1 MATVNKDFRVKHGLV
16 VEGTTATVNGSTVL
30 TEASTEFLQDTTA
43 AVLTGGSHSGI
54 SFSYND
60 TTGVVDATVSS
71 TPTFTTSITFE
82 GATAD
87 DYETILQVLDP
98 TADRTIT
105 LPNASGTVA
114 LTSDIPTT
122 EAIEDIV
129 GAMVSSNTETGITV
143 TYQDADGTID
153 FEVDTEYI
161 QDLVGAMVS
170 SNTESGITVEYDD
183 ATGKLNFTVA
193 TLDTEAVQD
202 IVGAMVSS
210 NSESGIAVT
219 YDDTNGKLD
228 FDVADFTITLGGDL
242 TGSATVTNLGNAT
255 LTATI
260 AADSVALGADTTGNY
275 VAGVSAGTGIS
286 VSGSGSEGATVT
298 VTNDGVVSVAGT
310 TNQISVT
317 GTGSGPYTGAVTL
330 SLPSAVTFPGT
341 VTLNADPQNALE
353 AATKQYVDAA
363 TAGLNVHASVK
374 AATTANITL
383 ASAVENGDVLDGV
396 TLATGN
402 RILVKNQTTKSE
414 NGVYVVAAS
423 GAPTRATDYDSAGE
437 VDAGDFIFV
446 EGGTVNGKTGWV
458 QTNVIATVGSDDIE
472 FTQFSGAG
480 TYSAGNGLSLVGNE
494 FRIDT
499 AVTVDKTTAQ
509 TLTNKTLTSP
519 VISGLYL
526 SDNNI
531 IVEGTDDVHE
541 TTVTFTDPTADRTI
555 TFPNATGTVAL
566 LGSIALGDDTTGN
579 YVASVSTSSGI
590 SGGATGSEGA
600 TISLALDI
608 NGLTAETAPA
618 DADTIAIYD
627 SSVSANRK
635 VALSNLAPYI
645 LGEATGDVT
654 FANGVASIAANS
666 VELGTDTTGNYV
678 ASISAG
684 TGVSLTNAGAG
695 EGTTH
700 EISIGQ
706 AIGTTATPSFAAL
719 TLTNDVALTMANSAI
734 ADKTTTVSS
743 SDQLVDS
750 WSSLS
755 YTSAKYLVQMKN
767 GNDVEVIEILV
778 TVDGN
783 SNVYLTEYADVYSNA
798 VLGTTNAVL
807 NGTTVE
813 LRVASASN
821 GTVVKVHRTLIEA

>member
-30 TEASTEFLQDTTA
+30 TEASTEFLQDTSA

-54 SFSYND
+54 SFSYDDAN
-60 TTGVVDATVSS
+60 GVVNATVSS

-87 DYETILQVLDP
+87 DYETVLQVSDP

-105 LPNASGTVA
+105 LPNSSGTVA
-114 LTSDIPTT
+114 LTSDVPTT
-122 EAIEDIV
+122 EAIEDIVGAMVSGNTETGITVTYDDTNGKLDFAVDSLSTEEVQDIV

-143 TYQDADGTID
+143 TYEDADGTID
-153 FEVDTEYI
+153 FAIDDEYV
-161 QDLVGAMVS
+161 QDVVGAMVS
-170 SNTESGITVEYDD
+170 SNT
-183 ATGKLNFTVA
+183 
-193 TLDTEAVQD
+193 
-202 IVGAMVSS
+202 
-210 NSESGIAVT
+210 ESGIAVT

-242 TGSATVTNLGNAT
+242 SGSATVTNLGNAT

-260 AADSVALGADTTGNY
+260 AADSVALGTDTTGNY

-298 VTNDGVVSVAGT
+298 VTNDGVTSISGT
-310 TNQISVT
+310 ANQITASA
-317 GTGSGPYTGAVTL
+317 STGAVTL

-341 VTLNADPQNALE
+341 VTLNADPTDALH

-383 ASAVENGDVLDGV
+383 ASAVENGDTLDGV
-396 TLATGN
+396 VLATGN

-458 QTNVIATVGSDDIE
+458 QTNTITTLGSDDIE

-480 TYSAGNGLSLVGNE
+480 TYLAGNGLTLTGEVFSINTG
-494 FRIDT
+494 
-499 AVTVDKTTAQ
+499 VTVDLSTAQ

-531 IVEGTDDVHE
+531 IIEGTADTNE
-541 TTVTFTDPTADRTI
+541 TTLTFTDPTADRTI
-555 TFPNATGTVAL
+555 TFPDATGTVAL
-566 LGSIALGDDTTGN
+566 LGSIALGTDTSGN
-579 YVASVSTSSGI
+579 YVASVGTSSGI
-590 SGGATGSEGA
+590 TGGASGSEGA
-600 TISLALDI
+600 ALTLSLDI
-608 NGLTAETAPA
+608 TGLTEETSPA

-627 SSVSANRK
+627 SSATANKK
-635 VALSNLAPYI
+635 VALSNLATYV
-645 LGEATGDVT
+645 LAEATGDVT
-654 FANGVASIAANS
+654 FSNGVASIAANS
-666 VELGTDTTGNYV
+666 VALGTDTTGDYV
-678 ASISAG
+678 TSLVAG
-684 TGVSLTNAGAG
+684 TGVTLTNNSG
-695 EGTTH
+695 EGATPT
-700 EISIGQ
+700 IAIGQ
-706 AIGTTATPSFAAL
+706 AIGTAATPTFASL
-719 TLTNDVALTMANSAI
+719 TLTSDTALTMANSSI
-734 ADKTTTVSS
+734 ADKTFTTSGTS
-743 SDQLVDS
+743 AQAVDS
-750 WSSLS
+750 WSATS
-755 YTSAKYLVQMKN
+755 YKSAKYVVQMSL
-767 GNDVEVIEILV
+767 GNDIEVLEVLV
-778 TVDGN
+778 TIDGN
-783 SNVYLTEYADVYSNA
+783 NNVYLTEYADVWSNA
-798 VLGTTNAVL
+798 QLGTTDAVY
-807 NGTTVE
+807 NGGNVE
-813 LRVASASN
+813 LQVTPVTTA
-821 GTVVKVHRTLIEA
+821 TVVKVHRVLIEA

>member
-87 DYETILQVLDP
+87 DYETVLQVSDP

-122 EAIEDIV
+122 ENIEDIVGGMVSSNTETGISVTYDDTNGKLDFALDTESVQDIV
-129 GAMVSSNTETGITV
+129 GAMVSSNSESGITV
-143 TYQDADGTID
+143 TYD
-153 FEVDTEYI
+153 DT
-161 QDLVGAMVS
+161 
-170 SNTESGITVEYDD
+170 N
-183 ATGKLNFTVA
+183 GKLDFSVPTQL
-193 TLDTEAVQD
+193 TTEDVQD
-202 IVGAMVSS
+202 VVGAMVSS

-242 TGSATVTNLGNAT
+242 SGSATITNLGNAT

-260 AADSVALGADTTGNY
+260 AADSVALGTDTTGDY
-275 VAGVSAGTGIS
+275 VATI
-286 VSGSGSEGATVT
+286 
-298 VTNDGVVSVAGT
+298 AGT
-310 TNQISVT
+310 TNQITVSGA
-317 GTGSGPYTGAVTL
+317 GTEGRAATISF
-330 SLPSAVTFPGT
+330 PSAVTFPGT

-363 TAGLNVHASVK
+363 TSGLNVHDSVK

-414 NGVYVVAAS
+414 NGVYTVNAS

-458 QTNVIATVGSDDIE
+458 QVNTIATVGSDDIE

-480 TYSAGNGLSLVGNE
+480 TY
-494 FRIDT
+494 T
-499 AVTVDKTTAQ
+499 
-509 TLTNKTLTSP
+509 
-519 VISGLYL
+519 
-526 SDNNI
+526 
-531 IVEGTDDVHE
+531 
-541 TTVTFTDPTADRTI
+541 
-555 TFPNATGTVAL
+555 
-566 LGSIALGDDTTGN
+566 
-579 YVASVSTSSGI
+579 
-590 SGGATGSEGA
+590 
-600 TISLALDI
+600 
-608 NGLTAETAPA
+608 
-618 DADTIAIYD
+618 
-627 SSVSANRK
+627 
-635 VALSNLAPYI
+635 
-645 LGEATGDVT
+645 
-654 FANGVASIAANS
+654 
-666 VELGTDTTGNYV
+666 
-678 ASISAG
+678 AG
-684 TGVSLTNAGAG
+684 TG
-695 EGTTH
+695 
-700 EISIGQ
+700 
-706 AIGTTATPSFAAL
+706 L
-719 TLTNDVALTMANSAI
+719 TLTGNQFAI
-734 ADKTTTVSS
+734 D
-743 SDQLVDS
+743 
-750 WSSLS
+750 
-755 YTSAKYLVQMKN
+755 
-767 GNDVEVIEILV
+767 
-778 TVDGN
+778 
-783 SNVYLTEYADVYSNA
+783 
-798 VLGTTNAVL
+798 
-807 NGTTVE
+807 
-813 LRVASASN
+813 
-821 GTVVKVHRTLIEA
+821 